1 MHSISLSKALQGD
14 RFSSSF
20 PNFRFRWTPIR
31 PAGPP
36 RRLSVRSGTGNH
48 ERSDI
53 RPTGNA
59 DGNGYRSRTAA
70 RRAEENDRMTF
81 AEGQG
86 CR

>member
-1 MHSISLSKALQGD
+1 MEISLSKALQGD

-20 PNFRFRWTPIR
+20 PNFRFRWTPILTGL
-31 PAGPP
+31 PW
-36 RRLSVRSGTGNH
+36 RLSVRSGTGNH

-53 RPTGNA
+53 RPTGY

-70 RRAEENDRMTF
+70 RRAEDNYRMTF